1 MLHVAEGITQID
13 TLLGGWKGVTAAYV
27 VAGDNPALVETGSFT
42 SADAVRAALDTMGLG
57 PADLAWIVLTH
68 VHLDHCGGTGTLAE
82 HFPNAQVVV
91 HPRGARHLAQPE
103 RLVNGSMAVYGELF
117 PVIGGLQPTAEA
129 RIVTADDGHRVTIS
143 PGRDLVL
150 LHAPGHA
157 RHHAIVVDE
166 FTGTIMAGDALGVRL
181 PGGGLYPA
189 VPPPEFNL
197 ADAITT
203 LRRIADLG
211 AERLL
216 LGHFGSPGDPGEAL
230 ETAERQQTQAAEAAR
245 RAWAEVGTV
254 EAVDR
259 AVRRALPPDIEV
271 GEGPALDRLDELGWI
286 GNNAAG
292 LAKWAAE
299 TAATTP

>member
-1 MLHVAEGITQID
+1 MLAVAEGITQID
-13 TLLGGWKGVTAAYV
+13 TLLGGWEGVTAAYV
-27 VAGDNPALVETGSFT
+27 VAGDSPALVETGSLT
-42 SADAVRAALDTMGLG
+42 SAGAVRAALDGMGLG

-82 HFPNAQVVV
+82 HFPNARVVV

-103 RLVNGSMAVYGELF
+103 RLVNGSAAVYGDFF
-117 PVIGGLQPTAEA
+117 PVIGGLEPTAEA
-129 RIVTADDGHRVTIS
+129 RIVTAADGHRVCIS
-143 PGRDLVL
+143 PGRDLVM

-166 FTGTIMAGDALGVRL
+166 ATGTVMAGDALGIRL

-197 ADAITT
+197 DDAIAT
-203 LRRIADLG
+203 LRRIADLD

-216 LGHFGSPGDPGEAL
+216 LGHFGDPGDPAEAL
-230 ETAERQQTQAAEAAR
+230 ETAERQQSQAAEAAR
-245 RAWAEVGTV
+245 LAWIDAGTI

-259 AVRRALPPDIEV
+259 AVRRALPPEREV
-271 GEGPALDRLDELGWI
+271 GEGPALDRLGELGWI
-286 GNNAAG
+286 ENNTAG

-299 TAATTP
+299 TVASTQ